1 MARALLLRRR
11 IMRPNETRPTRRLR
25 ISLLAIALAVIAGCS
40 SSSAPSSENFSD
52 DDDAAVDA
60 GVVVDAA
67 PACAGPTPTQT
78 SDACQQCQD
87 THCCI
92 TATAEQTHPDE
103 WTKSAGLICREDNCA
118 TECGTAASKCG
129 NITPSPASCLAAF
142 DTTCCA
148 ELSAC
153 GASDECLALVYI
165 DIDDNNCDPSQACFK
180 TYEAQYPDGAKIFD
194 AMNAC
199 GEKVNCQ

>member
-1 MARALLLRRR
+1 MRNRNSIWSIALL
-11 IMRPNETRPTRRLR
+11 
-25 ISLLAIALAVIAGCS
+25 AIAGCS
-40 SSSAPSSENFSD
+40 SSSSSPAQSFSD
-52 DDDAAVDA
+52 DGDA
-60 GVVVDAA
+60 GLLDASVVDAA
-67 PACAGPTPTQT
+67 PACAGPTPTQS

-92 TATAEQTHPDE
+92 TSTAEQTHPDE
-103 WTKSAGLICREDNCA
+103 WTKSVGLICREDNCA
-118 TECGTAASKCG
+118 TECGTPASKCG

-142 DTTCCA
+142 DATCCA
-148 ELSAC
+148 ELAAC

-180 TYEAQYPDGAKIFD
+180 TYEAQLPDGAKIFN
-194 AMNAC
+194 AMNLC